1 MIRNLRSGVST
12 SATKTASV
20 WAWVRL
26 HPANSASSN
35 LQSHALSKKILRG
48 CLKFLPKEYAS
59 DRKKTHS
66 RINRARARGST
77 DDRLLKE
84 RPIVFFRGGT
94 SPFSLTGVVK
104 SAFTWANFWLK
115 GLLIFQQNFA
125 WMSADFLNLCFNQ
138 MAFLQRDCREA
149 CNQISQQIGRQGWK
163 IVVREV

>member
-77 DDRLLKE
+77 DDKLLKE
-84 RPIVFFRGGT
+84 RPIVFFGGGT

-115 GLLIFQQNFA
+115 GVLIFQQNFA
-125 WMSADFLNLCFNQ
+125 WCLLTFSTCASTRWLSSRETVERLATRSASRLGSKVERSL
-138 MAFLQRDCREA
+138 
-149 CNQISQQIGRQGWK
+149 
-163 IVVREV
+163 